1 MIGEHVLVLALA
13 TALIALVSS
22 AVWLLGLYWHIG
34 TFGAASMGAGM
45 SLLVLS
51 WIGGGR

>member
-1 MIGEHVLVLALA
+1 MIGEHVLTL
-13 TALIALVSS
+13 TFFMALVALVAS

-45 SLLVLS
+45 SLLVFS